1 MQHKI
6 AQDVYLMLRVHEEGV
21 ERRVRTNLNVAHAF
35 IEQAGGVSLAK
46 DTVAWEAIN
55 QLTRQGRQAVLPKM
69 LLGGAW
75 LGQNRDGGK
84 PSSLVHQ
91 LQSLLGGNCTIFQ
104 RMDQSGDMLGVST
117 NVRQDDGSRAV
128 GAYIPATDPDGT
140 ANPVIKAALRGETFV
155 GRAFVVNAWYT
166 AAYEPIFDAQKQV
179 VGLLCFGIKQE
190 CSPELR
196 HGIMDVAAGQTG
208 CVYLLAAPA
217 TREAAI

>member
-1 MQHKI
+1 MRLRTKILILGTSGILLTGLTVVTAVLYQESQLDEQFRAEADVRTRCECSKI

-84 PSSLVHQ
+84 PSSLVRPTPIAAGRELHD
-91 LQSLLGGNCTIFQ
+91 LPANGPERRHAGRLDQ
-104 RMDQSGDMLGVST
+104 RPAGRRLP
-117 NVRQDDGSRAV
+117 RRRRLHPRHGSRWNGQPRHQSRSSRRDV
-128 GAYIPATDPDGT
+128 RRQGLCRQCL
-140 ANPVIKAALRGETFV
+140 VH
-155 GRAFVVNAWYT
+155 GR
-166 AAYEPIFDAQKQV
+166 
-179 VGLLCFGIKQE
+179 L
-190 CSPELR
+190 
-196 HGIMDVAAGQTG
+196 
-208 CVYLLAAPA
+208 
-217 TREAAI
+217 